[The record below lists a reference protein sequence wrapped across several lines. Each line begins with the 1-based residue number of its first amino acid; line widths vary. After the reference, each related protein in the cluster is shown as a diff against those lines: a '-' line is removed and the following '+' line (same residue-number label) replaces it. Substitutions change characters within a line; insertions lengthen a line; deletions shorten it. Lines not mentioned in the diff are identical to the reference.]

1 MRRGL
6 LASCAS
12 CLVVAAAIAGLLR
25 GVSVHLYKERVY
37 RLEIPTKRIDT
48 RYQALLGRLP
58 PAGRLG
64 YLTDAPPDSELAGRM
79 RFDALYALA
88 PRLLVP
94 AEAARYVVADL
105 VHPGGLE
112 RLCAAQGLSV
122 VESFAN
128 GTALLE
134 RK

>member
-1 MRRGL
+1 M
-6 LASCAS
+6 
-12 CLVVAAAIAGLLR
+12 VAAAVAGLLR

-37 RLEIPTKRIDT
+37 TLQVPQKRIDA
-48 RYQALLGRLP
+48 RYLGLLARLP
-58 PAGRLG
+58 PDGRFGYLNDAPTNSEQAGRL
-64 YLTDAPPDSELAGRM
+64 

-88 PRLLVP
+88 PRLLVS

-105 VHPGGLE
+105 VHPDGLPA
-112 RLCAAQGLSV
+112 LCAAHGLSV
-122 VESFAN
+122 VEAFAN